1 MLVVHEN
8 ETSKHQ
14 AWSGG
19 KGGKALL
26 FSPLKQETQ
35 EIAKTKAI
43 ILKRLHF

>member
-1 MLVVHEN
+1 MLAVHEN
-8 ETSKHQ
+8 ETSKHR

-26 FSPLKQETQ
+26 FSSLKQETQ

-43 ILKRLHF
+43 I